1 MKMLI
6 LAALLGV
13 SVLPSVEGRE
23 RVRSVEHA
31 EEATVLHVAVAD
43 IAPPRRQ
50 GMNRDRGAELVG
62 GLVGAAIGYQA
73 TRNRSNGSRAAA
85 MAAGGA
91 LGAAA
96 GNRYAERRRYGFDV
110 LLEVQNSRGRTRTVS
125 LFTETDPG
133 VLPGDR
139 VYLVGRDR
147 LVRVPVGMRDE
158 RL

>member
-1 MKMLI
+1 MKMVMAVLI
-6 LAALLGV
+6 GLSLLPGA
-13 SVLPSVEGRE
+13 EARE
-23 RVRSVEHA
+23 RIRSVETA
-31 EEATVLHVAVAD
+31 EAATVLHVAAAD

-50 GMNRDRGAELVG
+50 GMHNNGAEIVG
-62 GLVGAAIGYQA
+62 GLLGAAIGYQA
-73 TRNRSNGSRAAA
+73 TRSRSHGSRAAA
-85 MAAGGA
+85 VAAGGA
-91 LGAAA
+91 IGATA

-110 LLEVQNSRGRTRTVS
+110 LLEVENMRGRTRTVS
-125 LFTETDPG
+125 LFMETDPG